1 MRAAGILNEISSFRL
16 VFPQMLKIYRLRDE
30 DYLTTA
36 AQCVRFFPLVPVMM
50 IMMMMMIPRV
60 SCGFCGLFVVS
71 ILWLTSRNPLGSG
84 CIWLPNTAG
93 FWMGLGWSAMSWERG
108 RGVDL
113 LPK

>member
-1 MRAAGILNEISSFRL
+1 
-16 VFPQMLKIYRLRDE
+16 MLKIYRLRDE

-71 ILWLTSRNPLGSG
+71 ILIYLNLRALSFGILLTDLRN
-84 CIWLPNTAG
+84 
-93 FWMGLGWSAMSWERG
+93 F
-108 RGVDL
+108 
-113 LPK
+113 